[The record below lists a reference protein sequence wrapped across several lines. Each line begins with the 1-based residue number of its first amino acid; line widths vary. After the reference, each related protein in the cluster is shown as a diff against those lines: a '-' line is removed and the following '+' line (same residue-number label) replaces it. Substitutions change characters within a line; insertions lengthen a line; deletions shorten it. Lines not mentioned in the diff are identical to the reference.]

1 MRAFT
6 KYTTKDNKKNLWKC
20 IFRASWRVTFSYFPK
35 ITLDSEWVCVCV
47 CERESVCVGG
57 RGRGGEGWPLLP
69 FRIFVDCVTI
79 FYSSPIGSCYIE
91 LCLKCERAPKC
102 RVSNSVGGHPHQNW
116 CPPLKMKS
124 HPSEKQ
130 PPSPP
135 LKRETPFHEIIPRK
149 STINNNLKSR

>member
-69 FRIFVDCVTI
+69 FRIFVDCVII

-102 RVSNSVGGHPHQNW
+102 RVSNSVGGPPPSKPM
-116 CPPLKMKS
+116 PPLKNEVPPIWKTTPL
-124 HPSEKQ
+124 PSIETWN
-130 PPSPP
+130 P
-135 LKRETPFHEIIPRK
+135 LPW
-149 STINNNLKSR
+149 NNS